1 MAGTLS
7 AGQLSAY
14 PPARLLLVDQEPRV
28 CAALTRALETIGYCV
43 EAATSAERALMMLE
57 SQPFDVM
64 ILDPSMPGINGPEVM
79 SQVHRRHPEV
89 VMIVLAREV
98 SVEGAIAAVKC
109 GASDYVVKPTGLRGL
124 ADAVIEVLQRQ
135 TEQIRRHATL
145 RAVGEMIATLQQ
157 GEPLVATSEIVESR
171 TPYSYHK
178 GPVYLDCQH
187 QLVVVEGE
195 IRREHQLTRG
205 ETTILRVLMTR
216 AGEAVSQQYLAAI
229 LAGDGD
235 REQCTPD
242 VVRSYVHRLRRKIE
256 SDPDSPRVI
265 RTVRGEG
272 YLFAVA

>member
-1 MAGTLS
+1 
-7 AGQLSAY
+7 
-14 PPARLLLVDQEPRV
+14 
-28 CAALTRALETIGYCV
+28 
-43 EAATSAERALMMLE
+43 MMLE

-79 SQVHRRHPEV
+79 SQAHHRRLEIV
-89 VMIVLAREV
+89 VLDLAGQV
-98 SVEGAIAAVKC
+98 SVEDAIAAVKC
-109 GASDYVVKPTGLRGL
+109 GASDYVVKPAGLCGL
-124 ADAVIEVLQRQ
+124 ADAVIEALQRQ

-178 GPVYLDCQH
+178 GPVHLDCQH

-195 IRREHQLTRG
+195 LRQEHQLTRG
-205 ETTILRVLMTR
+205 ETTILRALMTH
-216 AGEAVSQQYLAAI
+216 AGETVSWQYLAVM

-235 REQCTPD
+235 GKQYTPYA
-242 VVRSYVHRLRRKIE
+242 VRCCVHRLRRKIE
-256 SDPDSPRVI
+256 SNPANPRVI
-265 RTVRGEG
+265 RTVRGQG